1 MVDDHCSPSWGSF
14 AVGDHFE
21 SEITCGTV
29 QISLSNTG
37 YIILCGSVLNWPEIQ
52 TITLSHFLLSATS
65 ESTGLYINAVQ

>member
-1 MVDDHCSPSWGSF
+1 MVEDHCGPSWVSF

-37 YIILCGSVLNWPEIQ
+37 YIILCGSVLN
-52 TITLSHFLLSATS
+52 
-65 ESTGLYINAVQ
+65 